1 MRLYLCGPMTGIKQ
15 YNFPKFM
22 EEAKRLRDAGY
33 DVVNPA
39 EHAVSEGFDPI
50 ADTDIVCT
58 SEMRRKF
65 LDNDKNLLD
74 ECDGMA
80 LMDGWGDSAGCKE
93 EVAHFRKTHSSGIVN
108 KVNNWIN
115 LRHLY
120 TPYSKTIPIP
130 IQRDGRP
137 ATKEDIQAAIDGK
150 PLPAVFATPEEI
162 EAITNGGRCIP
173 PIPLKTTPI
182 QEGIG
187 AALWAERP
195 ISERYRGPD
204 PLPVTPPIRTFST
217 GATRD
222 TDTNKLD
229 FDGFLCPLVLERYA
243 EYMNANRKMADGS
256 VRSSSNWKSG
266 IPQEVYLKSGWRHFF
281 SFWKHCL
288 IGNKAL
294 AMVDA
299 CALLFNI
306 MGWMHEELK
315 NDNNRTA

>member
-39 EHAVSEGFDPI
+39 EHAVFEGFDPI
-50 ADTDIVCT
+50 AYPDIVCT
-58 SEMRRKF
+58 KERRREF
-65 LDNDKNLLD
+65 IENDKNLLD

-80 LMDGWGDSAGCKE
+80 MIEGWQSSEGCIE
-93 EVAHFRKTHSSGIVN
+93 EQRHFSKQNKPGIRIMVIQD
-108 KVNNWIN
+108 WIRIAFEN
-115 LRHLY
+115 D
-120 TPYSKTIPIP
+120 PGAIIPV
-130 IQRDGRP
+130 
-137 ATKEDIQAAIDGK
+137 
-150 PLPAVFATPEEI
+150 LP
-162 EAITNGGRCIP
+162 
-173 PIPLKTTPI
+173 
-182 QEGIG
+182 
-187 AALWAERP
+187 
-195 ISERYRGPD
+195 PD
-204 PLPVTPPIRTFST
+204 RTEQFQSIRTFST

-266 IPQEVYLKSGWRHFF
+266 IPQEVYRKSGWRHFF

-288 IGNKAL
+288 SGNKAL

-299 CALLFNI
+299 CALLFNV

>member
-1 MRLYLCGPMTGIKQ
+1 MRLYLCGPMTGIKK

-39 EHAVSEGFDPI
+39 EHAVFEGFDPI
-50 ADTDIVCT
+50 AYPDIVCT
-58 SEMRRKF
+58 KERRREF
-65 LDNDKNLLD
+65 IENDKNLLD

-120 TPYSKTIPIP
+120 TPYSKT
-130 IQRDGRP
+130 
-137 ATKEDIQAAIDGK
+137 T
-150 PLPAVFATPEEI
+150 
-162 EAITNGGRCIP
+162 
-173 PIPLKTTPI
+173 
-182 QEGIG
+182 
-187 AALWAERP
+187 
-195 ISERYRGPD
+195 
-204 PLPVTPPIRTFST
+204 PIRTFST

-256 VRSSSNWKSG
+256 ARSSSNWKSG
-266 IPQEVYLKSGWRHFF
+266 IPQEVYRKSGWRHFF

-288 IGNKAL
+288 SGNKAL